1 MQPLNRWGKK
11 VYMFRLGH
19 MTKMA
24 TMPIYN
30 KNLKK
35 SSSPETLG

>member
-1 MQPLNRWGKK
+1 MKIYK
-11 VYMFRLGH
+11 HDAGH

-30 KNLKK
+30 KIPIRIFFSGTGGTISTKR
-35 SSSPETLG
+35 GM